1 MDQGDLQ
8 QLWLVRRRFGESRR
22 KELTRSLR
30 NDYLVGWPWGLSF
43 SSHTLSV
50 LICAPLAL
58 RRCASDS
65 LTYPSLNAKSSA
77 HGIPCLGGAGVG
89 TAHRSGRPRCRGS
102 GPRLGAPAHTNRHR
116 PAAARV
122 PPRLSALGVTQR
134 SPPAQGPAAVSAER
148 PQSAKRGMLP
158 LLSNPRARAAIDRLR
173 HTHMYCMMR
182 DYN

>member
-50 LICAPLAL
+50 LTCAPLAL

-65 LTYPSLNAKSSA
+65 LIYPSLNAKLCI
-77 HGIPCLGGAGVG
+77 GIPCLGGAGVG

-122 PPRLSALGVTQR
+122 PPRLSAPE
-134 SPPAQGPAAVSAER
+134 SHSA
-148 PQSAKRGMLP
+148 
-158 LLSNPRARAAIDRLR
+158 RARAGARSGVGRAAAKRKARMAHGVGAR
-173 HTHMYCMMR
+173 HAAPFV
-182 DYN
+182 